1 MFDHLEETKEEILKH
16 LIDLDNYRN
25 EAAKDFL
32 FNLYYRIPNFTPSWI
47 KMYSTEAAREKK
59 LQQFIDQKKR
69 CPGCLGI
76 VKNYFNKYKNSLI
89 NKTEVSTH
97 K

>member
-1 MFDHLEETKEEILKH
+1 MFDNLEEIKDEILKH
-16 LIDLDNYRN
+16 LIDLDNYSN

-32 FNLYYRIPNFTPSWI
+32 FNLYYRTPNFTPSWI

-59 LQQFIDQKKR
+59 LKQFIDQKKR
-69 CPGCLGI
+69 CPGCLNI
-76 VKNYFNKYKNSLI
+76 IKKYFNKYKESLERE
-89 NKTEVSTH
+89 TEVSTR

>member
-1 MFDHLEETKEEILKH
+1 MFDHLEEIKDEILKH

-32 FNLYYRIPNFTPSWI
+32 FNLYYRTPNFTPSWI
-47 KMYSTEAAREKK
+47 KMYSSEAAREKK
-59 LQQFIDQKKR
+59 LQQFINQKKR
-69 CPGCLGI
+69 CPGCLDI
-76 VKNYFNKYKNSLI
+76 VKNYFNKYKSSLI
-89 NKTEVSTH
+89 DKTEVSIQ

>member
-16 LIDLDNYRN
+16 LIDLDSYRN

-32 FNLYYRIPNFTPSWI
+32 FNLYYRTPNFTPSWI

-69 CPGCLGI
+69 CPGCLNI

-89 NKTEVSTH
+89 CETEVLTQ

>member
-16 LIDLDNYRN
+16 LINLDRYRN

-32 FNLYYRIPNFTPSWI
+32 FNLYYRTPNFTPSWI
-47 KMYSTEAAREKK
+47 KMYSSEAARETK
-59 LQQFIDQKKR
+59 LKQFIDQKKR
-69 CPGCLGI
+69 CPGCLNI
-76 VKNYFNKYKNSLI
+76 IKNYFNKYKNSL
-89 NKTEVSTH
+89 NEETEVSGP